1 MKSLSDS
8 RCRLTPVWIWMR
20 FLPAVFFSMFLACSW
35 LPTSYRQTPAKL
47 IRDVTTTSP
56 YKKKIGIAPIADISH
71 LKDQDLGKI
80 YERTLI
86 DSIKS
91 QSKNDLIVTPQD
103 PGYSEFLKSLPKLE
117 TGVVDNFTL
126 SKEARREGY
135 NAIVSGTIT
144 AISTKKERKGIWWSR
159 KDHYYLQ
166 ILIITESYDPYDA
179 AKIYS
184 ESTLTESEISKEE
197 ADKIKAGDDIKR
209 PLLKETIVKMAEDAG
224 AAICSAVD
232 SRIWKGFIINADQND
247 VTLSVGEMQGIRSG
261 SQFEVYDSA
270 GIIEGY
276 GGEKFFVPGY
286 KIGEIE
292 INHVRA
298 DHSTA
303 KVLTKN
309 PLPVGSVAIPKND

>member
-1 MKSLSDS
+1 MKSLSNS
-8 RCRLTPVWIWMR
+8 RCRLTPADIWIR
-20 FLPAVFFSMFLACSW
+20 FLLIVFCSIFVACSW
-35 LPTSYRQTPAKL
+35 LPSSYRRTSGKL
-47 IRDVTTTSP
+47 IREVTTTSS
-56 YKKKIGIAPIADISH
+56 YKKKIGISSIGNISH
-71 LKDQDLGKI
+71 LKDQDLEKI

-86 DSIKS
+86 DSIKAH
-91 QSKNDLIVTPQD
+91 SKNALIITSQD
-103 PGYSEFLKSLPKLE
+103 PDRGEFLRSLPKLE
-117 TGVVDNFTL
+117 NGVIDNLTL
-126 SKEARREGY
+126 SKAARSKGY

-144 AISTKKERKGIWWSR
+144 AITTKKERTGIWWYR

-166 ILIITESYDPYDA
+166 ILIIAESYDPYDA

-184 ESTLTESEISKEE
+184 EPMLTESEISKEE

-224 AAICSAVD
+224 TAICSAVD
-232 SRIWKGFIINADQND
+232 GRIWKGFIVNADQND
-247 VTLSVGEMQGIRSG
+247 VTLSCGEMQGITSG

-270 GIIEGY
+270 GIIDSYRGQ
-276 GGEKFFVPGY
+276 KFFVPGY

-292 INHVRA
+292 INRVRV

-309 PLPVGSVAIPKND
+309 PLPVGSVVIPK